1 MGYIKIMLCA
11 MLPVIEL
18 RGAIPLGISLKLNPI
33 GAYIFS
39 VIGSTIV
46 AIPIILMFR
55 YVLEYLKSKKYFEK
69 LTNNIE
75 DKILRRSKKLKTLN
89 IIGIIL
95 FVGIPL
101 PTTGTWSAA
110 AIAAIFKMRIKDAL
124 LGIFLGNA
132 VAGIIVSSVSLHLI

>member
-1 MGYIKIMLCA
+1 

-18 RGAIPLGISLKLNPI
+18 RGAIPLGISLNLNPI

-89 IIGIIL
+89 IVGIIL

-110 AIAAIFKMRIKDAL
+110 AIASIFKMRIKDAL

>member
-18 RGAIPLGISLKLNPI
+18 RGAIPLGISLNLNPI

-89 IIGIIL
+89 IVGIIL

-110 AIAAIFKMRIKDAL
+110 AIASIIKMRIKDAL

>member
-18 RGAIPLGISLKLNPI
+18 RGAIPLGISLNLNPI

-89 IIGIIL
+89 IVGIIL

-110 AIAAIFKMRIKDAL
+110 AIASIFKMRIKDAL

>member
-1 MGYIKIMLCA
+1 MSYIKIMFFA

-18 RGAIPLGISLKLNPI
+18 RGAIPLGISLELNPI
-33 GAYIFS
+33 GVYIFS

-55 YVLEYLKSKKYFEK
+55 YVLEYLKNKKYLEK

-75 DKILRRSKKLKTLN
+75 DKILKRSRKLKALN
-89 IIGIIL
+89 IIGISL

-110 AIAAIFKMRIKDAL
+110 AIASIFEMRIKYAI

-132 VAGIIVSSVSLHLI
+132 LAGIIVSLVSLHII

>member
-18 RGAIPLGISLKLNPI
+18 RGAIPLGISLNLNPI

-55 YVLEYLKSKKYFEK
+55 CIRVFKKQ
-69 LTNNIE
+69 
-75 DKILRRSKKLKTLN
+75 KIL
-89 IIGIIL
+89 
-95 FVGIPL
+95 
-101 PTTGTWSAA
+101 
-110 AIAAIFKMRIKDAL
+110 
-124 LGIFLGNA
+124 
-132 VAGIIVSSVSLHLI
+132 